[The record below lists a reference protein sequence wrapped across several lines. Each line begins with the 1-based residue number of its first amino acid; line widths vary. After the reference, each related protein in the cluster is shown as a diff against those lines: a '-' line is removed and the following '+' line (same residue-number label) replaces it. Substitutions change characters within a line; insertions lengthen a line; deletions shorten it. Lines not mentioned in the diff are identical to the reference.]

1 MAEKTKNKQTPIVG
15 SIATQLK
22 KTVTSSTSTQ
32 VATPEETAQRK
43 SKLLGIL
50 DKSAD
55 VFLEAL
61 NNGTAEIKTSA
72 DFERIVK
79 LTLLLSC
86 EADSIQ
92 GKAPTIEEETQTNI
106 NSEISMSK
114 VEEILDP
121 TDPEVRAVFNK
132 LYKGYNELNDKE
144 GADK

>member
-1 MAEKTKNKQTPIVG
+1 MAEKKKNKQTPIVG

-72 DFERIVK
+72 DFERI
-79 LTLLLSC
+79 
-86 EADSIQ
+86 
-92 GKAPTIEEETQTNI
+92 
-106 NSEISMSK
+106 
-114 VEEILDP
+114 
-121 TDPEVRAVFNK
+121 
-132 LYKGYNELNDKE
+132 
-144 GADK
+144 